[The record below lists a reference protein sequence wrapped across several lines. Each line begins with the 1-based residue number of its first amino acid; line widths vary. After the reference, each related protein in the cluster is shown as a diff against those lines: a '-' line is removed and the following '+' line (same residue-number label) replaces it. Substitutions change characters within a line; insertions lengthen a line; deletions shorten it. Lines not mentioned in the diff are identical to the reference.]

1 MVWELLINVRK
12 GSAFVAEPSG
22 ALMGLHLAWKLGT
35 MQLILEIDN
44 QSLVGAIK
52 EKVGRQEY
60 WNLIRLIKYF
70 MTLDWKVEVC
80 YTSREDNRCVD
91 YLARLATERPWEST

>member
-1 MVWELLINVRK
+1 
-12 GSAFVAEPSG
+12 
-22 ALMGLHLAWKLGT
+22 MGLHLAWKLGT

-44 QSLVGAIK
+44 QSLVGAMK
-52 EKVGRQEY
+52 ENVGRHEY

-80 YTSREDNRCVD
+80 YTSRENNRCVD
-91 YLARLATERPWEST
+91 YLARLAIEKHWETT